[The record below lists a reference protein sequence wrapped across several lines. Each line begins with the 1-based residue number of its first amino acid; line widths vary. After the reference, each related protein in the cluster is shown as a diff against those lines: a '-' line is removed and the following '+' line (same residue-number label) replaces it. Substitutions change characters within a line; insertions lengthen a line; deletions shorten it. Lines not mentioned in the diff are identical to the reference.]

1 MIVVDASALVAILLN
16 ESEGPAFREALLVES
31 DIRLSPVGYW
41 EAAIRLRSLRG
52 VAGVKDL
59 DRLIARFNIAV
70 SPATAATAVL
80 ASEAESLYGK
90 RSAAKLNLGDCFA
103 YALAKEL
110 DAPLLFKGGDF
121 TETDL
126 ISAVPA

>member
-16 ESEGPAFREALLVES
+16 ESEGPAFREALLVDS

-59 DRLIARFNIAV
+59 DRLIGQFNIAV

>member
-1 MIVVDASALVAILLN
+1 VIVVDASALVAILLN

-31 DIRLSPVGYW
+31 HIRLSPVGYW

-59 DRLIARFNIAV
+59 DRLIAQFNIAV

>member
-59 DRLIARFNIAV
+59 DRLIAQFNIAV

>member
-59 DRLIARFNIAV
+59 DRLIGQFNIAV